1 MTAKPWPICSPK
13 LTKITVDSR
22 PPYVAAFFSCLYI
35 LVEPRKNGRTWENPD
50 EYGEIFRLPIETS
63 LRLTLQ
69 ELIEGARQ
77 DPGFQSRLRVMDIDE
92 NLVSI
97 IISMGVEGFG
107 C

>member
-1 MTAKPWPICSPK
+1 MTAKPWPSCSPN

-22 PPYVAAFFSCLYI
+22 PPYVAAFFHVCTSSWSQ
-35 LVEPRKNGRTWENPD
+35 EKNGRTWENPD
-50 EYGEIFRLPIETS
+50 EYGEIFRFPIETS